1 MSFSD
6 KYLEI
11 SVLLMLTH
19 CRKKKHTPGKF
30 YCRDQLNSLSNR
42 KKLQKTN
49 KKNTDWA
56 SEYSVR
62 K

>member
-19 CRKKKHTPGKF
+19 CRKKTTHRVSF
-30 YCRDQLNSLSNR
+30 IVEINLIH
-42 KKLQKTN
+42 
-49 KKNTDWA
+49 
-56 SEYSVR
+56 
-62 K
+62 

>member
-30 YCRDQLNSLSNR
+30 YCRDQLNSLRNR
-42 KKLQKTN
+42 KKY
-49 KKNTDWA
+49 KKQTKKPL
-56 SEYSVR
+56 VGQ
-62 K
+62 